1 MIHSASP
8 FSPFWRRALLVTA
21 LALLI
26 AGCSAES
33 ESETEAESEP
43 SPVEVPVREVA
54 LEPVSLTRT
63 YTGRTA
69 GAREVNIRA
78 RVDGVLAE
86 RRYTEGSVVE
96 PGMELFRIDPAP
108 YEVQVQRA
116 EANLARAEAEQRQ
129 AEREW
134 ERVAELYE
142 DDAASARERDE
153 AQSELELAE
162 AGVALAE
169 AELEEMRIDLEYTS
183 VDSPLHGVAG
193 MEESPEGT
201 LVDAGDLLTR
211 VTQLDPIHVQFS
223 ISETHMNRF
232 GAQIRSGTGVS
243 VDLAL
248 RDGSSYDETGRIDFT
263 EASVDE
269 TTGTVR
275 ARAVFD
281 NPGEELLPGQ
291 FVRLSLSGLHAGW
304 GYRIPQTAVLDD
316 PDGDQVFIVDDED
329 RISLRAIEIG
339 LQDGDDF
346 IVAEGLEDGERIV
359 VDGVGGLSDG
369 DRITPQPSPK
379 DDMPERP
386 VLGVLPPAEEPLPD
400 VDPDEVDQDNGDED
414 NGDNG
419 DEETGDEETGDEET
433 GDEEPDEGDDD
444 ADGDQ

>member
-1 MIHSASP
+1 MIHRAPP
-8 FSPFWRRALLVTA
+8 FPPLWCRGLLVTG

-33 ESETEAESEP
+33 ESETEEEAEP
-43 SPVEVPVREVA
+43 SPVEVQVREVA

-96 PGMELFRIDPAP
+96 PDMELFRIDPAP

-153 AQSELELAE
+153 AQSEMELAE

-169 AELEEMRIDLEYTS
+169 AELEDVRIDLEYTS
-183 VDSPLHGVAG
+183 VESPLHGVAG

-223 ISETHMNRF
+223 IPETHMNRF
-232 GAQIRSGTGVS
+232 GAQIRSGTGVT
-243 VDLAL
+243 VDLSL
-248 RDGSSYDETGRIDFT
+248 RDGSAYGETGRIDFT

-291 FVRLSLSGLHAGW
+291 FVRLTLSGLHAGW
-304 GYRIPQTAVLDD
+304 GYRIPQTAVRDD
-316 PDGDQVFIVDDED
+316 PNGDQVFIVDDED
-329 RISLRAIEIG
+329 RISLRAVEIG

-346 IVAEGLEDGERIV
+346 IVVEGLEEGERIV
-359 VDGVGGLSDG
+359 VDGLGGLSDG
-369 DRITPQPSPK
+369 DRIA
-379 DDMPERP
+379 PEPAPEEDRPVRP
-386 VLGVLPPAEEPLPD
+386 VLGVLPPAEQPLPD
-400 VDPDEVDQDNGDED
+400 VESDDTDDENGEEENGDED
-414 NGDNG
+414 SG
-419 DEETGDEETGDEET
+419 DE
-433 GDEEPDEGDDD
+433 D

>member
-1 MIHSASP
+1 MIHAANP
-8 FSPFWRRALLVTA
+8 FSPLWRRGLLVTG

-33 ESETEAESEP
+33 ESETDEESEP
-43 SPVEVPVREVA
+43 STVEVPVREVA

-69 GAREVNIRA
+69 GAREVDIRA

-86 RRYTEGSVVE
+86 RRYTEGSAVE
-96 PGMELFRIDPAP
+96 SGMELFRIDPAP

-116 EANLARAEAEQRQ
+116 EANLARAEAEHRQ

-169 AELEEMRIDLEYTS
+169 AELEETRIDLEYTS
-183 VDSPLHGVAG
+183 VESPLPGVAG

-201 LVDAGDLLTR
+201 LISAGDLLTR
-211 VTQLDPIHVQFS
+211 VTQLNPIHVQFS
-223 ISETHMNRF
+223 IPETHMNRF

-248 RDGSSYDETGRIDFT
+248 RDGSAYGETGRIDFT
-263 EASVDE
+263 QASVDE

-304 GYRIPQTAVLDD
+304 GYRIPQTAVLDN
-316 PDGDQVFIVDDED
+316 PEADQLFVVDDED
-329 RISLRAIEIG
+329 RVSLRDIEIG
-339 LQDGDDF
+339 MEDGEDF
-346 IVAEGLEDGERIV
+346 IVIDGLDEGERIV
-359 VDGVGGLSDG
+359 LDGVSGISDG
-369 DRITPQPSPK
+369 DRIAPRPAPE
-379 DDMPERP
+379 DDTPERP

-400 VDPDEVDQDNGDED
+400 SDAEDADQENGGEEGSGDEASD
-414 NGDNG
+414 AD
-419 DEETGDEETGDEET
+419 DE
-433 GDEEPDEGDDD
+433 D
-444 ADGDQ
+444 ADGEQ

>member
-1 MIHSASP
+1 MSYSP
-8 FSPFWRRALLVTA
+8 LPVSPFWRRGLLATA
-21 LALLI
+21 LALLT

-33 ESETEAESEP
+33 ESETEEESET
-43 SPVEVPVREVA
+43 SPMEVPVREVA

-69 GAREVNIRA
+69 GAREVDIRA

-86 RRYTEGSVVE
+86 RRYTEGSAVE
-96 PGMELFRIDPAP
+96 SGMELFRIDPAP

-162 AGVALAE
+162 AGVSLAE
-169 AELEEMRIDLEYTS
+169 AELEETRIDLEYTS
-183 VDSPLHGVAG
+183 VESPLPGVAG

-201 LVDAGDLLTR
+201 LISAGDLLTR
-211 VTQLDPIHVQFS
+211 VTQLDPIHVRFS
-223 ISETHMNRF
+223 IPETHMNRF

-248 RDGSSYDETGRIDFT
+248 RDGGAYGETGRIDFT
-263 EASVDE
+263 QASVDE

-304 GYRIPQTAVLDD
+304 GYRIPQTAVLDN
-316 PDGDQVFIVDDED
+316 PDGNQVFVVDDDD
-329 RISLRAIEIG
+329 RVSLRDVEIG
-339 LQDGDDF
+339 MEDGEDF
-346 IVAEGLEDGERIV
+346 ILIDGLDEGERIV
-359 VDGVGGLSDG
+359 LDGVAGVSDG
-369 DRITPQPSPK
+369 DRIAPQPAPE

-386 VLGVLPPAEEPLPD
+386 VLGVLPPAEEPLR
-400 VDPDEVDQDNGDED
+400 EVGPGDADQDNGDREED
-414 NGDNG
+414 GENGEDENG
-419 DEETGDEETGDEET
+419 DEASDADDE
-433 GDEEPDEGDDD
+433 D